1 MNPTQ
6 IILAV
11 IGSVAAFF
19 VGLREIAKWALSEW
33 KSSAADNRDVQR
45 QTTIALID
53 NTRSNA
59 ELRGQVVTL
68 ATTVDALG
76 RKIDGIGTFIV
87 EEMTP
92 VNSPI
97 PRRTPAGG
105 VAVNPGGYSLGRQ
118 RTQGDR

>member
-1 MNPTQ
+1 MNATQ

-19 VGLREIAKWALSEW
+19 VGLREIAKWALGEW

-87 EEMTP
+87 EELTP
-92 VNSPI
+92 VNSPV